1 MADYAISNVPRRVVY
16 AASGVGPYA
25 FTFEILDVT
34 DISVYRGS
42 TLLTLTTDYTVTINA
57 NGTGSVT
64 LVTTAGTSN
73 VTIVGAKN
81 IQRTSDFTTGGDL
94 FANTLNDE
102 LDNQTIFVQQV
113 AETAERGLKA
123 PVTDPTDIA
132 MTLPAKDGRKGK
144 VLAFDSTTGNP
155 VAGPSLDSLVTV
167 IEQSAYINAVGEN
180 IDDVIAVADNEAN
193 IDTVAGVSSAVTT
206 VATNISNVNTVADD
220 LNEPTSEIHV
230 VGTNITNV
238 NTVGTN
244 IASVNTVAGNNS
256 NVTTVAGIS
265 ANVTTVAGISS
276 AVSNVSSIS
285 SAVTGVNSNSSNINT
300 VAGQITPTNNVSTVA
315 GISANV
321 STVAGISANVTTV
334 ATNNTNVSTVATN
347 IANVNSVGGN
357 IANVNSVAGNAT
369 NINAVNANATNIN
382 TVAGINANVT
392 TVATNNA
399 NVTTV
404 ATNIASVNSVAG
416 NASNI
421 NQVASD
427 TTAINAASANATTA
441 TTKAAE
447 ALASA
452 NAASASAAA
461 ASAVALG
468 SEPVRHSVRPSLL
481 LDFANTKTLDPRITF
496 TRAST
501 GTFYDGKT
509 VAKAEENLL
518 LNSENFG
525 GSGWQTSNVT
535 TSLNVGAS
543 PDGTTTADKII
554 PNTTSAPHSLFQA
567 SITVTGDNV
576 QSVYVKA
583 DGYSKVALRES
594 EAGGYHAAFDLSAG
608 TVLATSGC
616 TATITSVGNSWY
628 RIAMVGNRTGLTRW
642 SIYVLDPSYTS
653 GGILGSWAGD
663 GTSGVLLWGAQVE
676 QRSSVTAYTATTT
689 APITNYIPALQTAA
703 SGVARFEHN
712 PVTGESLGLEIEEQ
726 RTNLFTY
733 SSEFDNAAWGKTNAS
748 ITANTIVAPD
758 GALSGDKLVETTASG
773 SHNLEIPSSPLTVT
787 SGIAYTFSV
796 YAKAAE
802 RTLLRLYDDSNSSQY
817 TAVFN
822 LSSGTTSDVGSLTTA
837 SITLVG
843 NGWYRCSVT
852 YTTASTL
859 LRGRIGIVSGG
870 SSNYTGNG
878 FSGIYIWGAQLEAG
892 SFATSYIP
900 TVASQVTRSADSASM
915 TGTNFSSWY
924 RGDAGTIYAETQASA
939 ITSGYQ
945 YAMTSGT
952 STASGAG
959 LFYDSASSRFSYRF
973 WDAGGTAIG
982 VISYTNAGSPNATTS
997 YKTTFAFSTND
1008 FAGSINGNV
1017 VTTDTSGVI
1026 NGIADNL
1033 KIGASNNNTSL
1044 MNGTIKKFAYY
1055 PRRLTN
1061 SELQGLT
1068 TV

>member
-25 FTFEILDVT
+25 FTFEILDQT
-34 DISVYRGS
+34 DIAVYKGS
-42 TLLTLTTDYTVTINA
+42 TLLTLTTDYTVSI
-57 NGTGSVT
+57 NGTTGTGEVT
-64 LVTTAGTSN
+64 LVATAGTSN
-73 VTIVGAKN
+73 ITIVGAKN

-94 FANTLNDE
+94 FADTLNDE
-102 LDNQTIFVQQV
+102 LDNQTIFIQQV

-132 MTLPAKDGRKGK
+132 MTLPDKAGRRGK

-155 VAGPSLDSLVTV
+155 VAGPSLDSMVTV

-220 LNEPTSEIHV
+220 LNEDVSEIHV
-230 VGTNITNV
+230 VGTNIANV

-404 ATNIASVNSVAG
+404 ATNIASVNTVAG
-416 NASNI
+416 NTSNI

-427 TTAINAASANATTA
+427 TVAINSASANATS
-441 TTKAAE
+441 AA
-447 ALASA
+447 ASA
-452 NAASASAAA
+452 LSASNSATSASASAAA
-461 ASAVALG
+461 ASAVSLG
-468 SEPVRHSVRPSLL
+468 NEPVRHSVRPSLL
-481 LDFANTKTLDPRITF
+481 LDFANTKQLDPRITF

-501 GTFYDGKT
+501 GTYYDGKT

-518 LNSENFG
+518 IYSEQFDNAYWVKTNTTVTANS
-525 GSGWQTSNVT
+525 T
-535 TSLNVGAS
+535 TA
-543 PDGTTTADKII
+543 PDGTSTADTLISDGTSTIHRINSGVVSATSSVGKTFSIFAKA
-554 PNTTSAPHSLFQA
+554 NTNNFIQ
-567 SITVTGDNV
+567 
-576 QSVYVKA
+576 VYFLGSSDPWA
-583 DGYSKVALRES
+583 N
-594 EAGGYHAAFDLSAG
+594 FDLSAG
-608 TVLATSGC
+608 TVGSSGTNQ
-616 TATITSVGNSWY
+616 TATITSAGNGWY
-628 RIAMVGNRTGLTRW
+628 RCIIYTPSTLATSPVI
-642 SIYVLDPSYTS
+642 SIVSSSSVSRGETNSLSTS
-653 GGILGSWAGD
+653 VFI
-663 GTSGVLLWGAQVE
+663 WGAQE
-676 QRSSVTAYTATTT
+676 EFRNTVTAYTATTT
-689 APITNYIPALQTAA
+689 QPITNYIPALQTAA

-726 RTNLFTY
+726 RTNLLTY
-733 SSEFDNAAWGKTNAS
+733 SEDYSNAAWNKSNSTV
-748 ITANTIVAPD
+748 TANTIVAPD
-758 GALSGDKLVETTASG
+758 GTLTGEKLIANTSLGIHFASQGASVSSGTTYTLSCFIKAGEETTAMLSL
-773 SHNLEIPSSPLTVT
+773 STSPFPRV
-787 SGIAYTFSV
+787 
-796 YAKAAE
+796 K
-802 RTLLRLYDDSNSSQY
+802 
-817 TAVFN
+817 FN
-822 LSSGTTSDVGSLTTA
+822 LSSGAIISSASGGTGTITS
-837 SITLVG
+837 VG
-843 NGWYRCSVT
+843 NGWYRCTVSF
-852 YTTASTL
+852 TAPATSIDPTISI
-859 LRGRIGIVSGG
+859 RDTDT
-870 SSNYTGNG
+870 NWTGNG
-878 FSGIYIWGAQLEAG
+878 FGGIYIWGAQLEAG

-900 TVASQVTRSADSASM
+900 TVASQVTRSADVASM

-924 RGDAGTIYAETQASA
+924 RGDEFTLYVDYSVTSNLQYRRLLYLGNSVIGGNYTYAVAINSLNITNGNMYAEIFTNNTQAA
-939 ITSGYQ
+939 VDLGAT
-945 YAMTSGT
+945 
-952 STASGAG
+952 TANGFNKIALAVKTNNVSGANNG
-959 LFYDSASSRFSYRF
+959 VLSA
-973 WDAGGTAIG
+973 
-982 VISYTNAGSPNATTS
+982 
-997 YKTTFAFSTND
+997 
-1008 FAGSINGNV
+1008 
-1017 VTTDTSGVI
+1017 TDTSCVVPPLDRMLIGRH
-1026 NGIADNL
+1026 ADGL
-1033 KIGASNNNTSL
+1033 YF
-1044 MNGTIKKFAYY
+1044 NGTIKKIANYQA
-1055 PRRLTN
+1055 RLTN
-1061 SELQGLT
+1061 AELQGLT